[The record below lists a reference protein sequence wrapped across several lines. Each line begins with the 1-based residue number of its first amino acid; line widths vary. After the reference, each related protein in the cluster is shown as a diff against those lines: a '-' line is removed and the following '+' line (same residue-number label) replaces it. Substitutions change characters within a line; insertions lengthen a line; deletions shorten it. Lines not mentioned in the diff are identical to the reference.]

1 MKLRETAPKFV
12 LFIKI
17 FPVPARVLSIQEIP
31 LNICETNN
39 DQRAWAL
46 VLSSLKIHPHQ
57 ITELWYDLFY
67 FKL

>member
-17 FPVPARVLSIQEIP
+17 FPVPARVLSIEEIP

-46 VLSSLKIHPHQ
+46 VLSSLKIRPHQ
-57 ITELWYDLFY
+57 ITELWHDLFY